1 MHIPDYIAIFVDVYN
16 AGAALI
22 IVFLIGHILFMMH
35 RVDKSML
42 KAKLFLDE
50 AATERTWMYIS
61 IAGASFALN
70 SLLKFAVSFSVIGG
84 ILNAF
89 YVLELTQLLFI
100 VSFIL
105 AVYNWYIFIGS
116 FTRHEVK
123 KSQYDTIK

>member
-1 MHIPDYIAIFVDVYN
+1 MQVADFIQIFVDVYN

-22 IVFLIGHILFMMH
+22 IVFLIGHIIFMMH
-35 RVDKSML
+35 RVDKTML
-42 KAKLFLDE
+42 RAKLFLDE

-70 SLLKFAVSFSVIGG
+70 SLLKFVISFTVLGG

-89 YVLELTQLLFI
+89 YAVEMTQLIFI

-105 AVYNWYIFIGS
+105 AVYNWYIFISGFS
-116 FTRHEVK
+116 KTDVRKQHALGK
-123 KSQYDTIK
+123 

>member
-1 MHIPDYIAIFVDVYN
+1 MQVADFIQIFVDVYN

-22 IVFLIGHILFMMH
+22 IVFLIGHIIFMMH
-35 RVDKSML
+35 RVDKTML
-42 KAKLFLDE
+42 RAKLFLDE

-70 SLLKFAVSFSVIGG
+70 SLLKFVISFTFLGG

-100 VSFIL
+100 VSFVL

-116 FTRHEVK
+116 FNRHEVK
-123 KSQYDTIK
+123 KPQA